1 VSPYDW
7 QKSSYSPEAS
17 SCVYVAA
24 TGPGAVKIRESDE
37 PDVIITTTSAR
48 LRALIRAVKAGEFDQ
63 LP

>member
-24 TGPGAVKIRESDE
+24 TGSGTVKIRESDE
-37 PDVIITTTSAR
+37 PGVIVTTTSAR
-48 LRALIRAVKAGEFDQ
+48 LRTLIRAVKAGEFDQ